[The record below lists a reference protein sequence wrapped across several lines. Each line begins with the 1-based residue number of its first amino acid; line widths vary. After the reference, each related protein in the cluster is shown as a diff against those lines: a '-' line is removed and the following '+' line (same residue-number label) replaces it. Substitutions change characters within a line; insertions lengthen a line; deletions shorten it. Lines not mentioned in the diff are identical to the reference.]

1 MNEKPIF
8 NTVIVLTIT
17 MFIVKALSAIYRVPY
32 QNILGDTGL
41 YAYQQVYPIVA
52 VITVLSLNAIP
63 SVISQSNQQLQRQIF
78 HFINVTRLIVFVI
91 LFISSPLIAQLM
103 GDNELSPL
111 LRIASLSLLPLS
123 YIAIA
128 RGMLQRQHDMT
139 TIAIS
144 QLIEQLLRVMIIILA
159 IYLFTKGLSI
169 YESGALSI
177 FGSVVGA
184 SGTWLFLRFY
194 KHIDVTP
201 LRSKMTRKELK
212 HFIVLITF
220 YALSYLIMILW
231 QVVDSFTVINGLL
244 NRGESLEEAKILKGI
259 YDRGGSLIQ
268 MGLIVT
274 TSFSL
279 VLVPLLA
286 EKFKKKEWA
295 LMNDYATSA
304 LKITIVFSSAAAIGL
319 FNLIRPFNILLFET
333 ADESLTLGI
342 YMLAIIFVSLIMVY
356 TAMLQIHS
364 EYKIQAVGVILGL
377 LVKTLLTLILIHTM
391 GIKGVAIAS
400 VLGLITYSI
409 IIGIKAH
416 QLYAIKF
423 TTFFIKWM
431 ITLIF
436 MTIFLQLV
444 TFIRYDTRI
453 EALVVSLIGVV
464 IGVIIV
470 VVMMIKFKILTAKEW
485 SYLPFGNYITRW
497 MKE

>member
-1 MNEKPIF
+1 
-8 NTVIVLTIT
+8 
-17 MFIVKALSAIYRVPY
+17 
-32 QNILGDTGL
+32 
-41 YAYQQVYPIVA
+41 
-52 VITVLSLNAIP
+52 
-63 SVISQSNQQLQRQIF
+63 
-78 HFINVTRLIVFVI
+78 
-91 LFISSPLIAQLM
+91 
-103 GDNELSPL
+103 
-111 LRIASLSLLPLS
+111 
-123 YIAIA
+123 
-128 RGMLQRQHDMT
+128 
-139 TIAIS
+139 
-144 QLIEQLLRVMIIILA
+144 
-159 IYLFTKGLSI
+159 
-169 YESGALSI
+169 
-177 FGSVVGA
+177 
-184 SGTWLFLRFY
+184 
-194 KHIDVTP
+194 
-201 LRSKMTRKELK
+201 
-212 HFIVLITF
+212 
-220 YALSYLIMILW
+220 MILW